1 MLLREYETIYILR
14 PDLAEEEE
22 ASVGEKISAVLDRE
36 GAKILKHSVWG
47 KKKLAYEINKQP
59 KGVYVSLKYLSEPVT
74 IREFERNLK
83 IFDPVLKYQTI
94 MVSDRVDVEKRM
106 AEQAAENRVEEAIE
120 AKRREERAA
129 REAAEEVAAAARA
142 AEKERAAELIAE
154 NEAKET
160 ASTASDLTDAPT
172 ADPQTEEE

>member
-22 ASVGEKISAVLDRE
+22 AKVGEKISAVLDRE

-74 IREFERNLK
+74 VKEFERNLK

-94 MVSDRVDVEKRM
+94 KISDRVDVEKRL
-106 AEQAAENRVEEAIE
+106 AEQEVENRAEEVIE

-129 REAAEEVAAAARA
+129 RVAAEEAAAAARA
-142 AEKERAAELIAE
+142 EEQEKAAAAKSEENKAAEDDSI
-154 NEAKET
+154 
-160 ASTASDLTDAPT
+160 SDSAGNLAGV
-172 ADPQTEEE
+172 PQGEEE